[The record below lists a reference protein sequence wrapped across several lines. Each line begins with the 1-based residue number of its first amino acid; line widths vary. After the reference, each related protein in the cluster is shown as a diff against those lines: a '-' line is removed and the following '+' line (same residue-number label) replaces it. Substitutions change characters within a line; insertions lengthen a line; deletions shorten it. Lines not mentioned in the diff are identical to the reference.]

1 MRIFVTA
8 SIAACLVM
16 ACDPQAP
23 DEPEPLGG
31 LEFEHS
37 YVRIHRL
44 DRRVDVVLVE
54 GDEERRECG
63 VLSDRAYVEL
73 EDTLAA
79 LDPREDYGYDAAVDQ
94 CTTPPGAS
102 VHIEGFDH
110 SPFSCDFQCCRGELA
125 RAGLVYS
132 LIEYHFHGG
141 TLPID
146 GEPYVAV
153 ERDEPCP

>member
-1 MRIFVTA
+1 MNGLIITLVLA
-8 SIAACLVM
+8 SAISAC
-16 ACDPQAP
+16 AHEPSD
-23 DEPEPLGG
+23 DPEPLGG

-44 DRRVDVVLVE
+44 DRRIDVVLVE

-63 VLSDRAYVEL
+63 VLSDRAYVDL

-110 SPFSCDFQCCRGELA
+110 SPFSCDFQCCRPALA